1 MSLTVWSEKFKKLLK
16 LDAKEFKSVFSQE
29 FKKNFKVT

>member
-1 MSLTVWSEKFKKLLK
+1 MSLMAWSEKFKKLPK

-29 FKKNFKVT
+29 FKNNFKGT